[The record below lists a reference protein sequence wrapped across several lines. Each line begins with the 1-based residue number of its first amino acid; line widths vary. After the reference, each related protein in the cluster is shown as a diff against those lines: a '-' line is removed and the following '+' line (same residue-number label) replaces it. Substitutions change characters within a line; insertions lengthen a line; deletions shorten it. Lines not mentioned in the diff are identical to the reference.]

1 MYVALVAVSRNGII
15 GVNNTLPWSKV
26 KEDMA
31 HFKSTTLHQYV
42 VMGYNTYKSLPRSLP
57 HRHNVVIDTKEPE
70 IFPMTYQNE
79 DKTSTFTTVHPF
91 QLKEKLDYLTKN
103 NPHKD
108 VCFIGGMSVYRKV
121 LSEQLVDTLYLTRL
135 DLEVNEED
143 FPENSTFVRWDEN
156 LLKGY
161 QCQELYPLEETT
173 HKVAVYKRKA

>member
-1 MYVALVAVSRNGII
+1 M
-15 GVNNTLPWSKV
+15 
-26 KEDMA
+26 
-31 HFKSTTLHQYV
+31 
-42 VMGYNTYKSLPRSLP
+42 
-57 HRHNVVIDTKEPE
+57 IDTKEPE
-70 IFPMTYQNE
+70 LFPTTYQNE

-91 QLKEKLDYLTKN
+91 QLKEKLDYLTQN

-121 LSEQLVDTLYLTRL
+121 LSEQLVDVLYLTRL

-143 FPENSTFVRWDEN
+143 FPENSTFIRWDEN

-161 QCQELYPLEETT
+161 RCQELYPLEETT